1 MKEIFKHFLLIV
13 KTKLVDKIYKR
24 VPIHGS
30 TNFTYDVLVL
40 SDNSEQKLYNMKK
53 ELIDL
58 FCKVP
63 NFDHENDIYILD
75 IINEL

>member
-1 MKEIFKHFLLIV
+1 MKEIFKHFLMII

-30 TNFTYDVLVL
+30 PKFTYEVLIL
-40 SDNSEQKLYNMKK
+40 SDSSEQKLYNLKK

-63 NFDHENDIYILD
+63 NLDHENDQYILD